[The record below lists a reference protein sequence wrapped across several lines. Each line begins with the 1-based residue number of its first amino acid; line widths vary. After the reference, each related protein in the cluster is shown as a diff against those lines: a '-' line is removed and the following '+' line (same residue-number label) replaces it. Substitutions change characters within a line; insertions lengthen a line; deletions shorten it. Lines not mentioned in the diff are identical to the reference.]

1 MKYLINLSI
10 LFFICFLGTVQVFSE
25 SLPKVEYATVIFPKG
40 RVFQL
45 ELARTR
51 EQWIKGLMF
60 RKHLAKNSGM
70 LFVYPKADY
79 YAIWMKNCFISL
91 DLIWLDSK
99 GRIIYFVENAPP
111 CKEEPCPVYQPIMK
125 ARYVIELNAGTI
137 KKLHLKLDDRV
148 DILLPKK

>member
-10 LFFICFLGTVQVFSE
+10 LFFICFFATVKVFSE
-25 SLPKVEYATVIFPKG
+25 PLPKVEYATVVFPKG

-45 ELARTR
+45 ELAKTQ
-51 EQWIKGLMF
+51 EQWIRGLMF

-70 LFVYPKADY
+70 LFVYPKEDY
-79 YAIWMKNCFISL
+79 YAIWMKNCFIPL

-111 CKEEPCPVYQPIMK
+111 CRKDPCPVYQPIMK
-125 ARYVIELNAGTI
+125 ARYVIELNGGTI
-137 KKLHLKLDDRV
+137 KGLHLNIGDRV
-148 DILLPKK
+148 DILFQK